1 MKETGDMTSKLQ
13 FDLVTPETLLLSTQA
28 DMVNVPGVEGDFGVM
43 VQHSPLMSLV
53 RAGVIYVEND
63 KERLGYFVRGGFA
76 NATPAHVTILA
87 EHVLPLKDLTMA
99 TLEAEIKAVR
109 DSAEDSQQAKQDII
123 DALEAVRPLI

>member
-1 MKETGDMTSKLQ
+1 MTSKLQ

-63 KERLGYFVRGGFA
+63 KERQGYFVRGGFA

-99 TLEAEIKAVR
+99 TLEAEIKAVKE
-109 DSAEDSQQAKQDII
+109 SAEDSQQAKQDII

>member
-1 MKETGDMTSKLQ
+1 MTSKLQ
-13 FDLVTPETLLLSTQA
+13 FDLITPETLLLSTQA
-28 DMVNVPGVEGDFGVM
+28 DMVNVPAIEGDFGAM

-63 KERLGYFVRGGFA
+63 KERMGYFVRGGFV

-87 EHVLPLKDLTMA
+87 EHVLPLADLTMA

-109 DSAEDSQQAKQDII
+109 QSADDSQQAKQDIVN
-123 DALEAVRPLI
+123 ALEAVRPLI